1 MARKCTATINLS
13 AIKKNYLYVKSLAP
27 KSKVIA
33 VVKANGYGHGAI
45 RVASVLEGYADIL
58 GVACIEEAIELR
70 ESEINKTPIL
80 LMEGMFEESELA
92 LIDKHNLIP
101 TICNSLQLK
110 WILNC
115 HKFTKSVDVFIKY
128 DSGMGR
134 LGFQD
139 DEFISAINSLEQ
151 SKNINNITMMT
162 HFSDADNLESD
173 STLAQIKD
181 FENIAN
187 ARKYDSSLANSAGVM
202 EWSKSHKDYV
212 RPGIMLYGSSPFPNK
227 PHIDKLSP
235 VMSLSSPLTSIKYFK
250 AGQSIGYGNR
260 YICKNDMK
268 IGVVAIGYGDG
279 YPRSAKDGTPVFING
294 VKTVIAG
301 KVSMDMITIDLTNV
315 PEPKIGDRVE
325 LFGDN
330 VSVDEVAHCC
340 NTISYEIF
348 TQITQRV
355 YKTYV

>member
-45 RVASVLEGYADIL
+45 RVASVLECYADIL

-70 ESEINKTPIL
+70 ESEINKTPVL
-80 LMEGMFEESELA
+80 LMEGIFEESELA
-92 LIDKHNLIP
+92 LIEKYNLIP

-115 HKFTKSVDVFIKY
+115 HKLIKPVDVFIKY

-162 HFSDADNLESD
+162 HFSDADNLKSD

-187 ARKYDSSLANSAGVM
+187 TRKYDSSLANSAGVM

-227 PHIDKLSP
+227 SHIDKLSP

-294 VKTVIAG
+294 VKTAIAG

-315 PEPKIGDRVE
+315 PEPKIGDSVE

>member
-27 KSKVIA
+27 MSKVIA

-45 RVASVLEGYADIL
+45 RVATVLEGNADIL

-80 LMEGMFEESELA
+80 LMEGIFEESELA
-92 LIDKHNLIP
+92 LIEKHNLIP

-115 HKFTKSVDVFIKY
+115 HNVIKPVDVFIKY

-187 ARKYDSSLANSAGVM
+187 TKKYHSSLANSAGVM

-212 RPGIMLYGSSPFPNK
+212 RPGIMLYGSSPFSNK

-294 VKTVIAG
+294 VKTAIAG
-301 KVSMDMITIDLTNV
+301 KVSMDMITIDLTNI

>member
-58 GVACIEEAIELR
+58 GVACIEEAIELKK
-70 ESEINKTPIL
+70 SEINKTPIL
-80 LMEGMFEESELA
+80 LMEGIFEESELA
-92 LIDKHNLIP
+92 LIEKHNLIP

-115 HKFTKSVDVFIKY
+115 HKFIKPVDVFIKY

-151 SKNINNITMMT
+151 SKNINNIIMMT

-187 ARKYDSSLANSAGVM
+187 ARKHDSSLANSAGVM

-212 RPGIMLYGSSPFPNK
+212 RPGIMLYGSSPFSNK

-235 VMSLSSPLTSIKYFK
+235 VMSLSSPLTSIKYLK
-250 AGQSIGYGNR
+250 AGQSIGY
-260 YICKNDMK
+260 
-268 IGVVAIGYGDG
+268 
-279 YPRSAKDGTPVFING
+279 
-294 VKTVIAG
+294 
-301 KVSMDMITIDLTNV
+301 
-315 PEPKIGDRVE
+315 
-325 LFGDN
+325 
-330 VSVDEVAHCC
+330 
-340 NTISYEIF
+340 
-348 TQITQRV
+348 
-355 YKTYV
+355 

>member
-70 ESEINKTPIL
+70 ESEINKIPIH

-115 HKFTKSVDVFIKY
+115 HKFIKPVDVFIKY

-187 ARKYDSSLANSAGVM
+187 ARKHDSSLANSAGVM

-212 RPGIMLYGSSPFPNK
+212 RPGIMLYGSSPFTNK

-279 YPRSAKDGTPVFING
+279 YPRSAKDWTPVFIND

-330 VSVDEVAHCC
+330 VSVDEVAHCLH
-340 NTISYEIF
+340 
-348 TQITQRV
+348 QA
-355 YKTYV
+355 